1 MPGNRSLTAADGAVF
16 YALIEEM
23 PDGMW
28 RASGVVR
35 LDKKSEVQEQT
46 SGIEMFPT
54 EKAARDWVD
63 RAGAA
68 RGFKSCKLN
77 VRRQPSQR
85 A

>member
-1 MPGNRSLTAADGAVF
+1 MTTFTGADGAVF

-35 LDKKSEVQEQT
+35 LDKKSKVQS
-46 SGIEMFPT
+46 SGVEICPT
-54 EKAARDWVD
+54 EEAARAWVDKAARS
-63 RAGAA
+63 
-68 RGFKSCKLN
+68 RGFNSCKLQ
-77 VRRQPSQR
+77 VRRQPLQR